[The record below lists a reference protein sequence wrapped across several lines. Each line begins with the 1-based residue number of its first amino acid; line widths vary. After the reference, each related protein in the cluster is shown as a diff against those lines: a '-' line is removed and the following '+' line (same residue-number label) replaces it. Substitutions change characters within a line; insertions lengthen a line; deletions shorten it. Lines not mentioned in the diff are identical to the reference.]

1 MPEPKKANKKADL
14 LQIDKV
20 PVLNTDKQTL
30 EEYLM
35 EIMGYCYTLHDQIKE
50 HGFSKENAQEFWYFM
65 MKNSSEPQYLLM
77 VYIFTE
83 KKILEQEGKIL
94 NDISGKALAGLLTKI
109 EDLRSYVNS
118 LKQLT
123 YRDVQVRAVAEY
135 YYSKGLSVNE
145 AVKKLMSAK
154 TLLKYDEWDVDF
166 EYEKTEANTKKIQRY
181 YKSFKNYDVQKV
193 DSKRHPFDS

>member
-1 MPEPKKANKKADL
+1 MPERKKANKKADL

-83 KKILEQEGKIL
+83 KKIQEQKGKTL
-94 NDISGKALAGLLTKI
+94 NDISGEELAGLLTRI

-123 YRDVQVRAVAEY
+123 YRDLQIRAIAEHY
-135 YYSKGLSVNE
+135 YMNGLSVKE
-145 AVKKLMSAK
+145 VVKTLMSTK
-154 TLLKYDEWDVDF
+154 TKILLEYDEEDVDLV
-166 EYEKTEANTKKIQRY
+166 YEKTNANTKRIERY
-181 YKSFKNYDVQKV
+181 FKSFKNYDVLK
-193 DSKRHPFDS
+193 FDS